1 MSKLLSASIM
11 LALCAPLCALAQS
24 PTGAVSDANSA
35 VVADTSAD
43 IVALKQ
49 DMAAMRSEYES
60 RLQALETRLRAAEA
74 AAVGQP
80 QIAASSVAVTAP
92 IVSEAVPTATSAT
105 GANAFNPGISLILS
119 GTYTDTSHDPSGY
132 AITGIQTPPDAEI
145 GPGGR
150 GLSLAETELG
160 IAANIDPWLR
170 GAATIALSPDDSVA
184 VEEAYVQSTALD
196 YGFTVKGGRFFSGIG
211 YLNEQHSH
219 SWDFADN
226 PLAYQAFL
234 GTQYSDD
241 GVQARW
247 LAPTDWYLELGAELG
262 AGKNFPGDGVGRN
275 GVGMQS
281 LFAHTGGDIGISNS
295 WRAGL
300 SVLDNKAS
308 EQLLSTSRLD
318 ESVTRVFSGSN
329 RVMVADFIWKWAP
342 NGNASRTN
350 FKLQGEYLRN
360 RRDGVSADVL
370 TPIVFVDDDRSSESG
385 WYLQGIYQFAKTWRL
400 GLRTERLNPDQDEFA
415 RDFANADGAKVDGFT
430 PRKTTMMLD
439 YNPSEFTRLRLQLAR
454 DRSQLGASDTQ
465 ISLQYQMSLGA
476 HGAHKY

>member
-1 MSKLLSASIM
+1 MS
-11 LALCAPLCALAQS
+11 
-24 PTGAVSDANSA
+24 
-35 VVADTSAD
+35 
-43 IVALKQ
+43 
-49 DMAAMRSEYES
+49 
-60 RLQALETRLRAAEA
+60 
-74 AAVGQP
+74 
-80 QIAASSVAVTAP
+80 
-92 IVSEAVPTATSAT
+92 
-105 GANAFNPGISLILS
+105 
-119 GTYTDTSHDPSGY
+119 
-132 AITGIQTPPDAEI
+132 
-145 GPGGR
+145 
-150 GLSLAETELG
+150 ETELG

-184 VEEAYVQSTALD
+184 VEEAYVQTTALD
-196 YGFTVKGGRFFSGIG
+196 YGFSVKGGRFFSGIG
-211 YLNEQHSH
+211 YLNEQHAH
-219 SWDFADN
+219 TWDFVDN
-226 PLAYQAFL
+226 PLAYQAFV

-247 LAPTDWYLELGAELG
+247 LAPTDWYLEFGAELG
-262 AGKNFPGDGVGRN
+262 AGKNFPGDGQGRN

-300 SVLDNKAS
+300 SVLDSKAS

-318 ESVTRVFSGSN
+318 ESVMRVFSGSN

-370 TPIVFVDDDRSSESG
+370 TPSVFGDDYRSSESG

>member
-1 MSKLLSASIM
+1 MSKLRSASVM
-11 LALCAPLCALAQS
+11 LALCAPLCAVAQS
-24 PTGAVSDANSA
+24 PTAAGVADAKSA

-60 RLQALETRLRAAEA
+60 RLQALEARLRAAEA
-74 AAVGQP
+74 ATVVQP
-80 QIAASSVAVTAP
+80 QIAASSVAVAAP
-92 IVSEAVPTATSAT
+92 IVSDAIPTANSTT

-132 AITGIQTPPDAEI
+132 AITGIQTPPDGEI

-150 GLSLAETELG
+150 GLSLSETELG

-184 VEEAYVQSTALD
+184 VEEAYVQTTALD

-219 SWDFADN
+219 SWDFVDN

-262 AGKNFPGDGVGRN
+262 AGKNFPGDGFGRN

-281 LFAHTGGDIGISNS
+281 LFAHTGGDI
-295 WRAGL
+295 
-300 SVLDNKAS
+300 
-308 EQLLSTSRLD
+308 
-318 ESVTRVFSGSN
+318 
-329 RVMVADFIWKWAP
+329 
-342 NGNASRTN
+342 
-350 FKLQGEYLRN
+350 
-360 RRDGVSADVL
+360 
-370 TPIVFVDDDRSSESG
+370 
-385 WYLQGIYQFAKTWRL
+385 
-400 GLRTERLNPDQDEFA
+400 
-415 RDFANADGAKVDGFT
+415 
-430 PRKTTMMLD
+430 
-439 YNPSEFTRLRLQLAR
+439 
-454 DRSQLGASDTQ
+454 
-465 ISLQYQMSLGA
+465 
-476 HGAHKY
+476 